1 MATSSSRKS
10 MPMCPGRANGSTI
23 SQRTAQSVS
32 HRGRPSGEGG
42 TARLRDQLELAQDV
56 PMRHAR
62 EEDAADQVG
71 HAVLGHERLERADD
85 LVGGPG
91 GGGGFSQRV

>member
-1 MATSSSRKS
+1 MATISSRKS

-23 SQRTAQSVS
+23 SQRTAESVS
-32 HRGRPSGEGG
+32 HRGRRSGEGG
-42 TARLRDQLELAQDV
+42 ADLLRDQLELAHDV
-56 PMRHAR
+56 PVRHAR

-85 LVGGPG
+85 LGGGPAEAPG
-91 GGGGFSQRV
+91 PTQR